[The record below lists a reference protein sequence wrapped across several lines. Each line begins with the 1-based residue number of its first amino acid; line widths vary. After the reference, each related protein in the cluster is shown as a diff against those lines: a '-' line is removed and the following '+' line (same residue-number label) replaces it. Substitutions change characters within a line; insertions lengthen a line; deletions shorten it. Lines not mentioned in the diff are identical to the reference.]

1 MEEFK
6 KIQKPQQRHIN
17 IDMPT
22 AKAVT
27 VPKYDTLAKE
37 ALVKDKYLSEFK
49 SEADKQKAR
58 DNLGIGNSF
67 KVVGEFDT
75 LEELQSKVLVGKES
89 EAYLI
94 GNDIYTW
101 SEALQKWFRYG
112 ASGSS
117 AYEIAVSHGYEGS
130 EAHWV
135 NDILLKSFEKFNI
148 LYDSDIWSAERLYKL
163 FTESGK
169 EELFTIT
176 YKGAVYDVQLST
188 SPNMVTATFGNNI
201 RHYIMCIQKLPNL
214 QYNLEINFIEYE

>member
-101 SEALQKWFRYG
+101 SEALKKWFKYG
-112 ASGSS
+112 AAGSS
-117 AYEIAVSHGYEGS
+117 ANDLAQAFGYKDWTDQMSKTYTKIIYGLELI
-130 EAHWV
+130 EA
-135 NDILLKSFEKFNI
+135 
-148 LYDSDIWSAERLYKL
+148 
-163 FTESGK
+163 
-169 EELFTIT
+169 EELYSIIDRLQNNNFQYYKFFGEYHGEYFPLDISQIAGGYAISFTTPEAWHTIKVSKSGND
-176 YKGAVYDVQLST
+176 Y
-188 SPNMVTATFGNNI
+188 FGNWRCMQISN
-201 RHYIMCIQKLPNL
+201 
-214 QYNLEINFIEYE
+214 

>member
-67 KVVGEFDT
+67 KIVGEFDT
-75 LEELQSKVLVGKES
+75 LEELKSKILVGKES

-101 SEALQKWFRYG
+101 SDSLKKWFRYG
-112 ASGSS
+112 ASGTS
-117 AYEIAVSHGYEGS
+117 AYDIAIQHGYDGS
-130 EAHWV
+130 VGDWV

-148 LYDSDIWSAERLYKL
+148 AYDEDIWSAEKLYKT
-163 FTESGK
+163 FTESNK
-169 EELFTIT
+169 ERLFTIT
-176 YKGAVYDVQLST
+176 YQGQIYDIQVST
-188 SPNMVTATFGNNI
+188 SPNTVTATFGNNT
-201 RHYIMCIQKLPNL
+201 RHYIMCIEKLPNL
-214 QYNLEINFIEYE
+214 SYKLEINFIEYE